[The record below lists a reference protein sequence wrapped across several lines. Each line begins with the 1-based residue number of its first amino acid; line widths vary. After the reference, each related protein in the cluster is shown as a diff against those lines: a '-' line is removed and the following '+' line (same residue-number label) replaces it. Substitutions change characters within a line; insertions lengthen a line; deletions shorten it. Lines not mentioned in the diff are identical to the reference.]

1 MPLSRADAERFAVES
16 TWSGEHAPFGV
27 HKPYFHSVLAK
38 KGQLRR
44 LGEVCPEVRRL
55 CSMARASSLRPNPN
69 QEGAKVFVE
78 TLCMHNHQNRTAAAS
93 RRSSRNDATAATSSS
108 IALPSPTESNV
119 MLPTPTPAEVKALAL
134 APSRSDV
141 PKPDRLDHMLVT
153 SCAGRHHRPR
163 LLITGCGRSGTHAI
177 AVALQKAGVDA
188 VHEVEEPLDA
198 TTGLHRTASTAA
210 ATAHHWPMLSLFGR
224 RSGSTSP
231 SASTAARNTT
241 TSLRNS
247 ILVSWPAAAYA
258 YSQLHHHS
266 SIKEQRCYSPILKVH
281 REPLAAISS
290 LVNGFNEDGACPQP
304 KSRPAARGPQISL
317 LTMYDLWSYW
327 FASQFIRM
335 PDLQGM
341 QDQRTNGHS
350 SHKFV
355 AGAGWAN
362 MSWASAAASQRR
374 AGRGPCSL
382 TRSDRIRLALHYW
395 VGWNRL
401 TDTIADRSFGVEG
414 LGVKRLMQAWCELC
428 PPNGTACRCTASA
441 LRAAANGAN
450 ETRPRKRSSSS
461 SRPSGAAAPTFV
473 TADSPLTWR
482 ELREADPTAASI
494 AAGYAK
500 RYGYR
505 ATDKQAPSQ
514 KGRRL
519 SFSSS
524 VNEWLKTPRVNDWLK
539 SFATHRQPMDDA
551 SVFPRI
557 HIIGSPKSGTT
568 SLYEALLLHPNIC
581 GPKLCAAQHLLKSQ
595 ACTTMAKQDH
605 KPPKELSMWY
615 GIGALKMNAINAHTY
630 SAHFQP
636 DWDKKNADAKNCSAF
651 VDGTPTRLA
660 SWHAPKELLQLAS
673 QMGASFAAQL
683 RLVAVLREPVSR
695 HLSWYNHRLSTS
707 NIKLVA
713 KEKRK
718 ENEAFWNVVK
728 DRCGTSFW
736 KPREGWRRRT
746 RCLRRVI
753 CIDGG
758 SVDAAAR
765 AAVATAAAR

>member
-93 RRSSRNDATAATSSS
+93 RRSRRNDATAAASSSS

-266 SIKEQRCYSPILKVH
+266 YIKEQRCYSPILKVH

-341 QDQRTNGHS
+341 QDQRDKWPLVAQIRCWGWMGKHELGERRS
-350 SHKFV
+350 VAAKSGSRAVLSHAKRSNTPR
-355 AGAGWAN
+355 AALLGGLE
-362 MSWASAAASQRR
+362 SADRHDRR
-374 AGRGPCSL
+374 SILWRRGP
-382 TRSDRIRLALHYW
+382 
-395 VGWNRL
+395 
-401 TDTIADRSFGVEG
+401 
-414 LGVKRLMQAWCELC
+414 Q
-428 PPNGTACRCTASA
+428 
-441 LRAAANGAN
+441 
-450 ETRPRKRSSSS
+450 
-461 SRPSGAAAPTFV
+461 
-473 TADSPLTWR
+473 
-482 ELREADPTAASI
+482 REA
-494 AAGYAK
+494 
-500 RYGYR
+500 
-505 ATDKQAPSQ
+505 
-514 KGRRL
+514 L
-519 SFSSS
+519 
-524 VNEWLKTPRVNDWLK
+524 
-539 SFATHRQPMDDA
+539 DA
-551 SVFPRI
+551 SV
-557 HIIGSPKSGTT
+557 
-568 SLYEALLLHPNIC
+568 
-581 GPKLCAAQHLLKSQ
+581 
-595 ACTTMAKQDH
+595 
-605 KPPKELSMWY
+605 
-615 GIGALKMNAINAHTY
+615 
-630 SAHFQP
+630 
-636 DWDKKNADAKNCSAF
+636 
-651 VDGTPTRLA
+651 V
-660 SWHAPKELLQLAS
+660 
-673 QMGASFAAQL
+673 
-683 RLVAVLREPVSR
+683 
-695 HLSWYNHRLSTS
+695 
-707 NIKLVA
+707 
-713 KEKRK
+713 
-718 ENEAFWNVVK
+718 
-728 DRCGTSFW
+728 
-736 KPREGWRRRT
+736 
-746 RCLRRVI
+746 
-753 CIDGG
+753 
-758 SVDAAAR
+758 
-765 AAVATAAAR
+765 